1 MDESDYSDNDG
12 DDDDDDD
19 DDNDDESLT
28 EEEQIAA
35 DERRWKLISM
45 LQRKEQYHKRTRK
58 QIDVLVEEFLI
69 DIKDDIFDMLCDNN
83 KYSENYYGG
92 LDSDRDT
99 EEEVETTI
107 RLFPEILSLKST
119 NENKNSY
126 GPGYYPI
133 QCLTF
138 RYDGDMGLFQF
149 ECNLKAVSFIPLLA
163 RLATEF
169 GQFMD
174 EQRSGLLSTDGK
186 INVLRDL
193 VRTDTEHYNRDHH
206 ELVDTKYLIVM
217 KKLRQMG
224 YLKKEDIRRYDILDA
239 LWDDHILAE
248 KRLRFL
254 VEWDPSSLLQSDKVD
269 NIPLHDAALN
279 LSIQP
284 FQIVFKYGLLYF
296 PEKKGICLLFQNN
309 KNSTTPFQHAC
320 SIFGQDEVM
329 TVVEDTLLDYQR
341 SSSHDDSNNAEPYNV
356 VDALIMA
363 AIDESVH
370 LDCVYFLLRRQPDVL
385 VKLLSQSSSSTEVSA
400 SNDDNDNIISHDGD
414 DGISSR
420 TNNSSN
426 SNNGHSRSRSRD
438 NDDNSV
444 VVNEAMMVNGNPKN
458 KKRRR
463 KDRG

>member
-1 MDESDYSDNDG
+1 
-12 DDDDDDD
+12 
-19 DDNDDESLT
+19 
-28 EEEQIAA
+28 
-35 DERRWKLISM
+35 
-45 LQRKEQYHKRTRK
+45 
-58 QIDVLVEEFLI
+58 
-69 DIKDDIFDMLCDNN
+69 
-83 KYSENYYGG
+83 
-92 LDSDRDT
+92 
-99 EEEVETTI
+99 
-107 RLFPEILSLKST
+107 
-119 NENKNSY
+119 
-126 GPGYYPI
+126 
-133 QCLTF
+133 
-138 RYDGDMGLFQF
+138 MGLFQF
-149 ECNLKAVSFIPLLA
+149 ECNLKAVSFILLLA

-174 EQRSGLLSTDGK
+174 GQRSGLLSTDGK

-224 YLKKEDIRRYDILDA
+224 YLKREDIRRYDILDA

-341 SSSHDDSNNAEPYNV
+341 SSSQDDSNNAEPYNV
-356 VDALIMA
+356 GDALIMA

-385 VKLLSQSSSSTEVSA
+385 VKLLSQSSSS
-400 SNDDNDNIISHDGD
+400 NDDDDNIISHDGD
-414 DGISSR
+414 DGISSGI
-420 TNNSSN
+420 NNSSN

-444 VVNEAMMVNGNPKN
+444 VVNEAMMVNGNPKK

>member
-1 MDESDYSDNDG
+1 
-12 DDDDDDD
+12 
-19 DDNDDESLT
+19 
-28 EEEQIAA
+28 
-35 DERRWKLISM
+35 M

-83 KYSENYYGG
+83 NNSENYYGG

-107 RLFPEILSLKST
+107 MLFPEILSLKST
-119 NENKNSY
+119 NENKNCY

-138 RYDGDMGLFQF
+138 RYMGLFQL

-163 RLATEF
+163 RLATKF

-224 YLKKEDIRRYDILDA
+224 YLKKEDIRRYDILDT

-296 PEKKGICLLFQNN
+296 PKKKGICLLFQNN
-309 KNSTTPFQHAC
+309 RNSTTPFQHAC

-341 SSSHDDSNNAEPYNV
+341 SSSHDDSNNAEPYNG

-385 VKLLSQSSSSTEVSA
+385 VKLLSQSSSS
-400 SNDDNDNIISHDGD
+400 NDDDDNIISHDGD
-414 DGISSR
+414 DGISSGI
-420 TNNSSN
+420 NNSSN

-438 NDDNSV
+438 KDDNSV
-444 VVNEAMMVNGNPKN
+444 VVNEAMMVNGNPKK